1 MIALA
6 HMDMDYSSEK
16 KNIAPN
22 EKQKRSYLY
31 KKIWQNLKYFGWNF
45 PLSTDFEIGR
55 NEDSNWHFLH

>member
-1 MIALA
+1 M
-6 HMDMDYSSEK
+6 
-16 KNIAPN
+16 KNRKGRTYI
-22 EKQKRSYLY
+22 